1 MDINNF
7 NKFKNPLNSN
17 FTFKV
22 QNKNMT
28 FNNTNKMSLGFN
40 SFNTLREK
48 NFNVNE
54 LNNSINNN
62 THLENSINSFNVT
75 KPKEEEIFK
84 SNHFSSIDVMDDSG
98 RNIIQTEMRNKGSN
112 W

>member
-40 SFNTLREK
+40 SVNTLREK

-54 LNNSINNN
+54 LN
-62 THLENSINSFNVT
+62 NSFNVT

>member
-1 MDINNF
+1 MNINNF

-40 SFNTLREK
+40 SVNTLREK
-48 NFNVNE
+48 N
-54 LNNSINNN
+54 
-62 THLENSINSFNVT
+62 FNVT

>member
-1 MDINNF
+1 MGIISGTQLA
-7 NKFKNPLNSN
+7 KKLREEIKNEAS
-17 FTFKV
+17 
-22 QNKNMT
+22 Q
-28 FNNTNKMSLGFN
+28 
-40 SFNTLREK
+40 LREK
-48 NFNVNE
+48 GITPTLAVVLVGDNKASRSYVN
-54 LNNSINNN
+54 SK
-62 THLENSINSFNVT
+62 HKACLENSINSFNVT